1 MKSVYDV
8 RQLLKKFGTIIYIG
22 DRIADLELMEEEL
35 NELYQ
40 QKMIPKETFLLAR
53 TILRSESRYI
63 QSEGGESK

>member
-35 NELYQ
+35 TELYKQ
-40 QKMIPKETFLLAR
+40 QLITNQTFLQAR
-53 TILRSESRYI
+53 HILNNEMVYI
-63 QSEGGESK
+63 KSKVEK